1 MGTDEYL
8 ELKNEFLDQ
17 TKEFNEA
24 LERLSKGDLS
34 INNMKNE
41 LRKAISIAFNTVDI
55 IRIFGLRC
63 TDELELQLNS
73 LNEDYKLKRI
83 TTQDMEQKRL
93 ELLNKLKSINATL
106 SKDDLDFLEHTQQ
119 QELSKLDSV
128 ID

>member
-1 MGTDEYL
+1 MGNDEYM

-24 LERLSKGDLS
+24 LERLNKGDLS

-41 LRKAISIAFNTVDI
+41 LRTAISLAFNTVDI
-55 IRIFGLRC
+55 IRIFGLKC
-63 TDELELQLNS
+63 SDELELQLNS

-83 TTQDMEQKRL
+83 TTQQMEHKRL
-93 ELLNKLKSINATL
+93 ELLNKLKSMNATL
-106 SKDDLDFLEHTQQ
+106 CKDDLDFLEGTQQ
-119 QELSKLDSV
+119 QELAKLDSV